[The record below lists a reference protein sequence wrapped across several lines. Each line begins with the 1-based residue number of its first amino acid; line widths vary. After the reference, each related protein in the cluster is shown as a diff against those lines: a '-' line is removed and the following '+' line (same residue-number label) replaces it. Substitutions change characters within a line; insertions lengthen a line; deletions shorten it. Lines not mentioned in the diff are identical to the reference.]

1 MLVPMQLYL
10 HIVFENYFKRHL
22 AGKHYFAVENLQVIA
37 EGHLVNHFLRLEH
50 NIFCTTTRELGN
62 LAFEA
67 AEISHFSH
75 KLNQDRTRSEEMVL
89 RIHEMI
95 STTKYKAVTCQMKS
109 RAEGFSKE
117 KLSEL
122 FNWSE
127 SIVNSKLIV
136 LDCMCTTY
144 LKLH

>member
-1 MLVPMQLYL
+1 MQLYM

-50 NIFCTTTRELGN
+50 NIFCTTISELDS

-67 AEISHFSH
+67 AELSYFSH
-75 KLNQDRTRSEEMVL
+75 TLNQDRTRCKEMVL
-89 RIHEMI
+89 RIQETI
-95 STTKYKAVTCQMKS
+95 PTTKYEAVMCQMKF

-117 KLSEL
+117 KVSEL
-122 FNWSE
+122 FNLSE
-127 SIVNSKLIV
+127 SIVNSKLNTARLYV
-136 LDCMCTTY
+136 YNVFETALTTF
-144 LKLH
+144 